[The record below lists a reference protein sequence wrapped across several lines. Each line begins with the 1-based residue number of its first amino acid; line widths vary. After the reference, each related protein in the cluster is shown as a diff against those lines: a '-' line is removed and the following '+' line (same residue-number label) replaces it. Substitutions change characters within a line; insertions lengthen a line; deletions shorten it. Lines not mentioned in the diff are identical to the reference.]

1 MLCAQSFV
9 QAAQLSQIVD
19 GKLKELAED
28 AGREKALKDV
38 AEITAAEKL
47 KAAEVAERRAAAA
60 EEAKARAEGLRA
72 ELEKKLGDV
81 QLQLATSES
90 LKTAQGEEVT
100 ALKAALDACES
111 KWYDEG
117 FADAENSAEPV
128 IRQAHKLGFEEG
140 WLAALRAAG
149 VPEDSPL
156 RNLAEIPFP
165 AQAAPAQ
172 AAPLVIDEEETS
184 SMRALVEAIDSHAEP
199 AGLEVTSDP
208 RSDAPPS

>member
-38 AEITAAEKL
+38 AEVTAAEKL
-47 KAAEVAERRAAAA
+47 KAAEDAEKRAATA
-60 EEAKARAEGLRA
+60 EEARARAEGLRA

-90 LKTAQGEEVT
+90 LKTAQGEEVA
-100 ALKAALDACES
+100 ALKAALHACES

-117 FADAENSAEPV
+117 FADA
-128 IRQAHKLGFEEG
+128 
-140 WLAALRAAG
+140 
-149 VPEDSPL
+149 
-156 RNLAEIPFP
+156 
-165 AQAAPAQ
+165 
-172 AAPLVIDEEETS
+172 
-184 SMRALVEAIDSHAEP
+184 
-199 AGLEVTSDP
+199 
-208 RSDAPPS
+208 